1 MVFKRYLGAQA
12 PLKET
17 GPTEATIL
25 KFKNIS
31 VQNNYNK
38 NFPKTHQDITTNPT

>member
-17 GPTEATIL
+17 SPTEATIL

-38 NFPKTHQDITTNPT
+38 NFQKTHQDITTNPT